1 MMTFTMYITGL
12 IMLFVG
18 YQLTRPFDNPLYP
31 TLQLIVFTIR
41 VMLPIYGIIW
51 TYVFVEQFIR

>member
-1 MMTFTMYITGL
+1 MYITGL